1 MNYLAL
7 DCSTLACTIALKSG
21 TEVLTAHWEEPRGHN
36 RFLLPGIA
44 SLLDQAGIT
53 VSQLDG
59 IVAGIGPGSF
69 VGVRMAVSV
78 AQGLAFGADLPL
90 LGVSSLQVWAQ
101 TLKVKCT
108 SLSEVLLALDARLG
122 QITLGHYQL
131 KDGIMQPKIVDQVL
145 ALEALVIPERVEYV
159 LGDAFNTLLPV
170 PARALYLQD
179 CFPHAAAMFDLV
191 NPLDFASA
199 PSPDH
204 VLPVYLQGTS
214 PWKKSQ
220 EHYE

>member
-78 AQGLAFGADLPL
+78 AQGLAL
-90 LGVSSLQVWAQ
+90 LHEF
-101 TLKVKCT
+101 T
-108 SLSEVLLALDARLG
+108 SLGLSHIAVSIWVWSGRFYACLCLG
-122 QITLGHYQL
+122 
-131 KDGIMQPKIVDQVL
+131 
-145 ALEALVIPERVEYV
+145 
-159 LGDAFNTLLPV
+159 
-170 PARALYLQD
+170 
-179 CFPHAAAMFDLV
+179 
-191 NPLDFASA
+191 
-199 PSPDH
+199 
-204 VLPVYLQGTS
+204 
-214 PWKKSQ
+214 
-220 EHYE
+220 